1 MKKWFALLSAL
12 PLVTFAAT
20 PEKIVTLGGDV
31 TEIVYALG
39 AQSSLVARDSTSQW
53 PQAANDLPDVGYLRQ
68 LNAEGILSM
77 RPTLVLAS
85 TQAQPSLALKQV
97 EQSHVKVV
105 TVPGSNDLSV
115 IDEKVR
121 VIAQATHQQA
131 QGEILRG
138 KLRQELAALPTTPLN
153 KRVLFILNHGGMTAM
168 AAGQQTGADAAIRA
182 AGLQNA
188 MQGFTRYQPLSQE
201 GVIASQPDL
210 VVISQDGVKALG
222 GEENLWKLPGLAQ
235 TPAGRHKEVLAIDDM
250 ALAGHSTVAHQSRAA
265 ALMTRRITL
274 SLCMLAVALLVM
286 TLLATGFG
294 ALRLPVSLL
303 WNNSDDALRQ
313 IWLTIRLPRV
323 LLALVIGGSLALA
336 GCVMQGLFR
345 NPLADPGLL
354 GISSGA
360 ALAVALWVVIPLS
373 LPALVML
380 YAPMLAAFLG
390 ALAATVLIFLL
401 SQQRESSLS
410 RLLLVGIAINALCG
424 AAVGVLS
431 WISNDAQLRQL
442 SLWGMGSLGQAQW
455 STLLAVTS
463 LMVPTVWI
471 IWRLATALNLLQLG
485 EEEAHYLGVD
495 VKVVQRVLL
504 LCSALLVAAA
514 VAVSGVIGFVGL
526 VVPHLMRM
534 WLGADHRAVIPGS
547 VLAGAFLLLIADTVA
562 RTLVAPAEMPVGL
575 LTSILGAPWFL
586 WLIFRRGGQHG

>member
-1 MKKWFALLSAL
+1 
-12 PLVTFAAT
+12 
-20 PEKIVTLGGDV
+20 
-31 TEIVYALG
+31 
-39 AQSSLVARDSTSQW
+39 
-53 PQAANDLPDVGYLRQ
+53 
-68 LNAEGILSM
+68 
-77 RPTLVLAS
+77 
-85 TQAQPSLALKQV
+85 
-97 EQSHVKVV
+97 
-105 TVPGSNDLSV
+105 
-115 IDEKVR
+115 
-121 VIAQATHQQA
+121 
-131 QGEILRG
+131 
-138 KLRQELAALPTTPLN
+138 
-153 KRVLFILNHGGMTAM
+153 
-168 AAGQQTGADAAIRA
+168 
-182 AGLQNA
+182 
-188 MQGFTRYQPLSQE
+188 
-201 GVIASQPDL
+201 
-210 VVISQDGVKALG
+210 
-222 GEENLWKLPGLAQ
+222 
-235 TPAGRHKEVLAIDDM
+235 
-250 ALAGHSTVAHQSRAA
+250 
-265 ALMTRRITL
+265 MTRRITL
-274 SLCMLAVALLVM
+274 ALCMLAMALLVM

-373 LPALVML
+373 LPTLVML

-390 ALAATVLIFLL
+390 ALAATVVIFLL

-514 VAVSGVIGFVGL
+514 VAISGVIGFVGL
-526 VVPHLMRM
+526 LVPHLIRM

>member
-1 MKKWFALLSAL
+1 
-12 PLVTFAAT
+12 
-20 PEKIVTLGGDV
+20 
-31 TEIVYALG
+31 
-39 AQSSLVARDSTSQW
+39 
-53 PQAANDLPDVGYLRQ
+53 
-68 LNAEGILSM
+68 
-77 RPTLVLAS
+77 
-85 TQAQPSLALKQV
+85 
-97 EQSHVKVV
+97 
-105 TVPGSNDLSV
+105 
-115 IDEKVR
+115 
-121 VIAQATHQQA
+121 
-131 QGEILRG
+131 
-138 KLRQELAALPTTPLN
+138 
-153 KRVLFILNHGGMTAM
+153 
-168 AAGQQTGADAAIRA
+168 
-182 AGLQNA
+182 
-188 MQGFTRYQPLSQE
+188 
-201 GVIASQPDL
+201 
-210 VVISQDGVKALG
+210 
-222 GEENLWKLPGLAQ
+222 
-235 TPAGRHKEVLAIDDM
+235 
-250 ALAGHSTVAHQSRAA
+250 
-265 ALMTRRITL
+265 
-274 SLCMLAVALLVM
+274 MLAVALLVM

-390 ALAATVLIFLL
+390 ALAATVVIFLL

-495 VKVVQRVLL
+495 VKVVQRILL

>member
-1 MKKWFALLSAL
+1 
-12 PLVTFAAT
+12 
-20 PEKIVTLGGDV
+20 
-31 TEIVYALG
+31 
-39 AQSSLVARDSTSQW
+39 
-53 PQAANDLPDVGYLRQ
+53 
-68 LNAEGILSM
+68 
-77 RPTLVLAS
+77 
-85 TQAQPSLALKQV
+85 
-97 EQSHVKVV
+97 
-105 TVPGSNDLSV
+105 
-115 IDEKVR
+115 
-121 VIAQATHQQA
+121 
-131 QGEILRG
+131 
-138 KLRQELAALPTTPLN
+138 
-153 KRVLFILNHGGMTAM
+153 
-168 AAGQQTGADAAIRA
+168 
-182 AGLQNA
+182 
-188 MQGFTRYQPLSQE
+188 
-201 GVIASQPDL
+201 
-210 VVISQDGVKALG
+210 
-222 GEENLWKLPGLAQ
+222 
-235 TPAGRHKEVLAIDDM
+235 
-250 ALAGHSTVAHQSRAA
+250 
-265 ALMTRRITL
+265 MTRRITF
-274 SLCMLAVALLVM
+274 SLCMLAMALLVM
-286 TLLATGFG
+286 TLVATGFG

-390 ALAATVLIFLL
+390 ALAATVVIFLL

-463 LMVPTVWI
+463 LMVPTVWV

-547 VLAGAFLLLIADTVA
+547 ILAGAFLLLIADTVA